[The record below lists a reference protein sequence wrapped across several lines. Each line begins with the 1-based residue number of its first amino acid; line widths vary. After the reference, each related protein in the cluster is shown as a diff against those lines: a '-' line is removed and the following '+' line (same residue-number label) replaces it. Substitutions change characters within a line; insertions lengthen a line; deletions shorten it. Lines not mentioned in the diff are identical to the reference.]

1 MATSFA
7 DTAIAVL
14 IDLAERGEID
24 PWDVQVVDVFDRCLQ
39 ELATGHYQDLH
50 HSGQA
55 FLYAAILIL
64 LKSDSLLGLEQ
75 AEPTLDFEEAA
86 DEHLVLPG
94 LPVQLE
100 RHLQRRPVAPPPQR
114 RRVTLA
120 ELIDHLK
127 TMAVEVEK
135 RTVNRPPRPTPVRR
149 RPSNIKAIT
158 QLAHQENLT
167 EMAHEVEALLQNQG
181 LGEEWLDLE
190 ALLTLKND
198 RVGVFWALLFLS
210 SQSKVELDQAEFY
223 QDLRIRIYQADLLPS
238 PVVASA

>member
-39 ELATGHYQDLH
+39 EIATGHYQDLH

-55 FLYAAILIL
+55 FLYAAVLIL
-64 LKSDSLLGLEQ
+64 LKSDRLLGLEQ
-75 AEPTLDFEEAA
+75 AEPMLELEEAR
-86 DEHLVLPG
+86 DEDLRHPG
-94 LPVQLE
+94 LPIHLE

-114 RRVTLA
+114 RSVTLA

-127 TMAVEVEK
+127 TMAVELEK
-135 RTVNRPPRPTPVRR
+135 RTVQRPPRPTTIRR
-149 RPSNIKAIT
+149 RPNNMKAIT

-167 EMAHEVEALLQNQG
+167 EMAQEVECLLQTHG
-181 LGEEWLDLE
+181 LGTEWLDLE
-190 ALLTLKND
+190 ALLTFKND

-223 QDLRIRIYQADLLPS
+223 QDLRIRLYDVTPA
-238 PVVASA
+238 VVTA

>member
-39 ELATGHYQDLH
+39 EIATGHYQDLH

-55 FLYAAILIL
+55 FLYAAVLIL
-64 LKSDSLLGLEQ
+64 LKSDSLLDLEQ
-75 AEPTLDFEEAA
+75 AEPTPDLEETLEE
-86 DEHLVLPG
+86 DLGLPG
-94 LPVQLE
+94 LPIQLE

-114 RRVTLA
+114 RPVSLA

-127 TMAVEVEK
+127 TMAVEMEK
-135 RTVNRPPRPTPVRR
+135 RTVHRQPRPTTVRR

-167 EMAHEVEALLQNQG
+167 EMAQEVESLLQTHG
-181 LGEEWLDLE
+181 LGAEWLDLE
-190 ALLTLKND
+190 ALLQFKND

-210 SQSKVELDQAEFY
+210 SQSKVELDQAKFY
-223 QDLRIRIYQADLLPS
+223 QDLRIRIYDVTSA
-238 PVVASA
+238 VVTA

>member
-1 MATSFA
+1 MANSFA

-39 ELATGHYQDLH
+39 EIATGHYQDLH

-64 LKSDSLLGLEQ
+64 LKSDSLLGLGQE
-75 AEPTLDFEEAA
+75 EPILALEEAG
-86 DEHLVLPG
+86 DENLVSPG
-94 LPVQLE
+94 LSVQLE

-120 ELIDHLK
+120 ELIHHLK
-127 TMAVEVEK
+127 TMAVEVEQ
-135 RTVNRPPRPTPVRR
+135 RTVNRPPRPTTIRR

-167 EMAHEVEALLQNQG
+167 EMAQEVELLLQSQG

-190 ALLTLKND
+190 ALLALKKD

-223 QDLRIRIYQADLLPS
+223 QDLRIRIYDVRQTVL
-238 PVVASA
+238 ASSSS

>member
-1 MATSFA
+1 MASSFA

-55 FLYAAILIL
+55 FLYAAMLIL
-64 LKSDSLLGLEQ
+64 LKSDSLLGLEESP
-75 AEPTLDFEEAA
+75 ADPILDDLVFEEN
-86 DEHLVLPG
+86 LPVTG
-94 LPVQLE
+94 LPPNLE
-100 RHLQRRPVAPPPQR
+100 RHLKRRPVAPPPQR
-114 RRVTLA
+114 RQVTLA

-127 TMAVEVEK
+127 MMAVEVEK
-135 RTVNRPPRPTPVRR
+135 RKVNRPVRSTTVRR
-149 RPSNIKAIT
+149 RPSTLKAIT

-167 EMAHEVEALLQNQG
+167 ELATEVEVLLQG
-181 LGEEWLDLE
+181 LGPDWLELE
-190 ALLTLKND
+190 TVLTRKND

-223 QDLRIRIYQADLLPS
+223 QDLRIRIFQPELLVSQA
-238 PVVASA
+238 

>member
-1 MATSFA
+1 MAMSFA

-24 PWDVQVVDVFDRCLQ
+24 PWDVQVVDVFDRCLA

-55 FLYAAILIL
+55 FLYAAMLIL

-75 AEPTLDFEEAA
+75 EQDEPLLEDWIEDAPP
-86 DEHLVLPG
+86 VLSG
-94 LPVQLE
+94 LPPNLE

-127 TMAVEVEK
+127 VMAVEVEK
-135 RTVNRPPRPTPVRR
+135 RQVNRPVRPTTARR
-149 RPSNIKAIT
+149 RPSTLKAIT

-167 EMAHEVEALLQNQG
+167 ELAADVEAVIAG
-181 LGEEWLDLE
+181 LGLDWLDLE
-190 ALLTLKND
+190 TVLHHKND

-223 QDLRIRIYQADLLPS
+223 QDLRVRIFPPEVLMAQA
-238 PVVASA
+238 